1 MTILLYG
8 AYGYTG
14 RLIAEEL
21 KKQGQQAV
29 LAGRREEP
37 LRKMAEEYG
46 WEYQAFDLSDQ
57 EVLDKNL
64 YQVPLVI
71 HAAGPFIHT
80 AQPMIDA
87 CLRTQTHYLDI
98 TGEVPVFE
106 LAAAY
111 DDQARAAG
119 VVVMPGTGFD
129 VVPTDC
135 AARYLKDQ
143 LPEAN
148 DLQLAFASAGG
159 GFSRG
164 TALTMVENLGKG
176 GVIRRDGQ
184 IINVKDAYEGRTI
197 PFMDKDRFAMT
208 IPWGDVS
215 TAYHTT
221 GIPNVKV
228 FMSTHPK
235 TFKRLRR
242 MRFLN
247 WLLKTE
253 LVKSRIRK
261 RIEQG
266 PAGPDAE
273 DRQNSNMYIW
283 GQATAPDGSTNSVQL
298 KTPSGYALT
307 AMASVHIAK
316 RVLNHELEA
325 GFHTP
330 AGAFGADLI
339 MEFPGVER
347 REMLNAQ

>member
-21 KKQGQQAV
+21 KKQGLDAV
-29 LAGRREEP
+29 LAGRREKP
-37 LRKMAEEYG
+37 LQEMANEYG
-46 WEYQAFDLSDQ
+46 WEYKAFDLSDK
-57 EVLDKNL
+57 ETLEGTL
-64 YQVPLVI
+64 HQVPLVI

-87 CLRTQTHYLDI
+87 CLVTQTHYLDI
-98 TGEVPVFE
+98 TGEIPVFE
-106 LAAAY
+106 MAARY
-111 DDQARAAG
+111 DDQAKAAG
-119 VVVMPGTGFD
+119 LVVMPGTGFD

-143 LPEAN
+143 LPEAI

-164 TALTMVENLGKG
+164 TAKTMVENLGKG
-176 GVIRRDGQ
+176 GAIRKDGQ
-184 IINVKDAYEGRTI
+184 IITVKDAYAGRTI

-221 GIPNVKV
+221 GIPNIKV
-228 FMSTHPK
+228 YMSTHPK

-253 LVKSRIRK
+253 LVKKRLRK
-261 RIEQG
+261 RIDQR

-283 GQATAPDGSTNSVQL
+283 GQATAPDGSTREVQL
-298 KTPSGYALT
+298 KTPSGYELT

-316 RVLNHELEA
+316 RVLDHEVDA

-339 MEFPGVER
+339 MKFKGVER
-347 REMLNAQ
+347 REL

>member
-21 KKQGQQAV
+21 KKQGLKAV

-37 LRKMAEEYG
+37 LQEMAGTYG
-46 WEYQAFDLSDQ
+46 WEYKAFDLA
-57 EVLDKNL
+57 DKEAL
-64 YQVPLVI
+64 EETLHQIPLVI

-106 LAAAY
+106 MAAAY
-111 DDQARAAG
+111 HDQAVAAG
-119 VVVMPGTGFD
+119 VVLMPGTGFD

-135 AARYLKDQ
+135 AARFLKDQ
-143 LPEAN
+143 LPEA
-148 DLQLAFASAGG
+148 DKLHLAFASTGG
-159 GFSRG
+159 GPSRG
-164 TALTMVENLGKG
+164 TAKTMVENLGNG
-176 GVIRRDGQ
+176 GAIRRDGE
-184 IINVKDAYEGRTI
+184 IINVKDAYDGRTI

-221 GIPNVKV
+221 GIPNIQVY
-228 FMSTHPK
+228 MSTHPK

-242 MRFLN
+242 MRFLS

-253 LVKSRIRK
+253 LVKKRLRK
-261 RIEQG
+261 RIDQG
-266 PAGPDAE
+266 PDGPDAE
-273 DRQNSNMYIW
+273 DRKGSNMYIW
-283 GQATAPDGSTNSVQL
+283 GQVTSPDGRTREVQL
-298 KTPSGYALT
+298 KTPSGYELT
-307 AMASVHIAK
+307 AMASVHIAR
-316 RVLNHELEA
+316 RVLNQEVDA

-339 MEFPGVER
+339 MEFDGVER